1 MANYDPALARMVADV
16 VAATPLPASFDDLDR
31 QSQRVL
37 SREAEARGVNPARH
51 YAEIVS
57 DQERRRAE
65 ADAVS
70 AALAA
75 VSAVRPGAT
84 RSTRA

>member
-1 MANYDPALARMVADV
+1 VATYNPALARMVADV
-16 VAATPLPASFDDLDR
+16 VAAAPIPTSFDDLDR
-31 QSQRVL
+31 QSQRVFT
-37 SREAEARGVNPARH
+37 REAEARGVTPARH
-51 YAEIVS
+51 YAEIVAEQS
-57 DQERRRAE
+57 RHRSE

-75 VSAVRPGAT
+75 VSAARPGAT